1 MKILSRA
8 LIASAITA
16 TLTIPVTSNAT
27 NGILLNGYGAKAQAM
42 GGAQIA
48 LANDAIATAM
58 NPAGSAF
65 SEDRADVGIMMLRA
79 QARAACCLAPG
90 GELSEKEYFFIPNMA
105 GTMKYS
111 DDLAFGASF
120 LGYGGGRSQYPE
132 NFFDS
137 APTAGNLGIE
147 WALAVMSASI
157 SYKLDDKQ
165 SVGAAM
171 LIGMQRF
178 RAKGLGQFQTFS
190 LHQDKVTNNGYDW
203 SFGAGLRLGW
213 QGHFMNDD
221 LKLGATYQTKL
232 YMSEFEEYTGLFAEE
247 GNLDIPGNIILGLA
261 YKATD
266 DLTIVFDW
274 QHVFYEDVPA
284 IGNRTLP
291 ISVVPGDPNQ
301 MGQPNGPGF
310 GWEDQDVFKLGAEY
324 VYDNHWII
332 RAGLNYGASPIRD
345 DTGGGEFEV
354 NVLAPAV
361 TDWHIS
367 AGGTYML
374 DEKQEINFA
383 FIHALRNKEQ
393 QQIPDVN
400 LPFNNEIIEL
410 EMRQYAFEIGYGY
423 KF

>member
-1 MKILSRA
+1 MKILSKA

-16 TLTIPVTSNAT
+16 SLTIPVTSNAT

-105 GTMKYS
+105 GTMQYN
-111 DDLAFGASF
+111 DDLSFGASF
-120 LGYGGGRSQYPE
+120 LGYGGGRTQYPE
-132 NFFDS
+132 NFFDGS
-137 APTAGNLGIE
+137 PTAGNLGIE
-147 WALAVMSASI
+147 WALAVMSGSI
-157 SYKLDDKQ
+157 AYKLDDNQ
-165 SVGAAM
+165 SVGAAV

-178 RAKGLGQFQTFS
+178 RAKGLYPFRTFS
-190 LHQDKVTNNGYDW
+190 IHFDKVTNNGYDW
-203 SFGAGLRLGW
+203 SFGGGIRLGW
-213 QGHFMNDD
+213 QGHFDD
-221 LKLGATYQTKL
+221 LKLGATYQSKL
-232 YMSEFEEYTGLFAEE
+232 YMSEFKEYKGLFAEE
-247 GNLDIPGNIILGLA
+247 GNLDIPGNVTLGLA
-261 YKATD
+261 YQAMD

-291 ISVVPGDPNQ
+291 ISAAPGDPNQ
-301 MGQPNGPGF
+301 MGQPTGPGF
-310 GWEDQDVFKLGAEY
+310 GWKDQDVFKLGAEY
-324 VYDNHWII
+324 IYDNHWTI
-332 RAGLNYGASPIRD
+332 RAGLNYGDSPIRD

-361 TDWHIS
+361 SDWHIS
-367 AGGTYML
+367 AGGTYTL

-383 FIHALRNKEQ
+383 FIHALRNKET
-393 QQIPDVN
+393 QQIPANTD
-400 LPFNNEIIEL
+400 LPFTDQEIEL